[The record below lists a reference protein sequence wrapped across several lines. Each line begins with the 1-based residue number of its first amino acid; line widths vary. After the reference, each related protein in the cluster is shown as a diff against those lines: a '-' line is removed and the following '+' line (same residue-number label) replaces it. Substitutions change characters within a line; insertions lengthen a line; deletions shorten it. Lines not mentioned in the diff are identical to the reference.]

1 MQIFFVDCKYFIIRF
16 FFKFGC
22 SCAVLYKYFVRF
34 LVACFLSVFLSVLLS
49 FSLARFRVFRR
60 TGMLPFFDRSIGLFH
75 SYVKHTTFKINRAE
89 IFTRRAATNFIRY
102 NIFCVPCVFFFLF
115 SAFVAGYVRALGC
128 EDLHHSKNYTPY
140 KVM

>member
-1 MQIFFVDCKYFIIRF
+1 M
-16 FFKFGC
+16 
-22 SCAVLYKYFVRF
+22 LYKYFVRV

-102 NIFCVPCVFFFLF
+102 NIFCVPCVFFFSLLSF
-115 SAFVAGYVRALGC
+115 CGWLCESIGVRRFTPFQKLHTVQSNVA
-128 EDLHHSKNYTPY
+128 SN
-140 KVM
+140 VMTTIH